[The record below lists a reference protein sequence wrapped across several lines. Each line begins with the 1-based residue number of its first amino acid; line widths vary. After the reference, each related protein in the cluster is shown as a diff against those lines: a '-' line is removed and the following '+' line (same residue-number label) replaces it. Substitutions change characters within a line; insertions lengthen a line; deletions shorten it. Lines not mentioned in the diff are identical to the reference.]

1 MGGPFQHKIE
11 PFIVLGYA
19 CVIIPMC
26 TLYNENF
33 VVLDTKKILKES
45 ILYGYLFVTINIL

>member
-11 PFIVLGYA
+11 PFIILRYV

-26 TLYNENF
+26 TLYNVNF
-33 VVLDTKKILKES
+33 VVFDTKKILKES